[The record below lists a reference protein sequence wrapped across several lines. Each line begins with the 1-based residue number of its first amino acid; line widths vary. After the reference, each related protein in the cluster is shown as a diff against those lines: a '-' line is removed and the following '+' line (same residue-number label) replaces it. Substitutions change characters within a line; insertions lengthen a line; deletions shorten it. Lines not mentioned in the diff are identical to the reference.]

1 MQKGF
6 AKDEFAKDHFS
17 KDEFVKNKDA
27 WMDALKKALTDH
39 KVTTNDT
46 EREHHSHDESYHTA
60 HLPDVVVYPEAN
72 EDVQAVMRIASRY
85 GVPVVPYGVGT
96 SLEGHPIP
104 IYGGISLD
112 LTRMNRILDIR
123 PDDFLVH
130 VQAGLTREALN
141 KALRPHGLMFTVD
154 PGADATLGGMAAT
167 NASGTTA
174 VRYGVMRD
182 HVRGMTVVLYD
193 GTLLRLGGSYV
204 KSSSGYNL
212 KHLFIGSEGTLGVI
226 TELTLSLVGIPEMM
240 IAARLT
246 FPSVQQAVHT
256 AHQMLRLVSSL
267 ARVELVDRTSI
278 EQMNQMKGTDY
289 PPFDTLF
296 LELHGNRAGLVE
308 DESILREVAHEGGAT
323 HIQFE
328 TNQEAREKL
337 WEARHHLAYAYLHAH
352 PGKKQLVTDVCVPLT
367 VLPEA
372 IEVARQTLKEEGLDG
387 GVLGH
392 IGDGNFH
399 TIVMVD
405 DRDPEDI
412 ARAERLH
419 ERLVHFALQHGG
431 TSTGEHGV
439 GLGKLPYQRE
449 EHGAALDWMVAIK
462 RLFDPQYVLN
472 PGKKIPFN
480 P

>member
-1 MQKGF
+1 MQD
-6 AKDEFAKDHFS
+6 KDKVAVSEWLS
-17 KDEFVKNKDA
+17 
-27 WMDALKKALTDH
+27 ALKQVLSEH
-39 KVTTNDT
+39 KVTTNET

-60 HLPDVVVYPEAN
+60 HLPDAVVYPEST
-72 EDVQAVMRIASRY
+72 EDVQQVMRIASHY
-85 GVPVVPYGVGT
+85 GVPVVPFGVGS

-104 IYGGISLD
+104 IYAGISLD
-112 LTRMNRILDIR
+112 LTRMNRILKISQ
-123 PDDFLVH
+123 DDFIVR

-141 KALRPHGLMFTVD
+141 KALRPYGLMFTVD

-182 HVRGMTVVLYD
+182 HVRGLTVVLYD
-193 GTLLRLGGSYV
+193 GSILRLGGSYV
-204 KSSSGYNL
+204 KSSSGYDL

-226 TELTLSLVGIPEMM
+226 TELTLSLIGIPEMI
-240 IAARLT
+240 IAARIT
-246 FPSVQQAVHT
+246 FPSVRQAVEA

-289 PPFDTLF
+289 PPLDTLF
-296 LELHGNRAGLVE
+296 LELHGNRAGLAE
-308 DESILREVAHEGGAT
+308 DEKLLKDVAEEGGAT
-323 HIQFE
+323 LIQFE
-328 TNQEAREKL
+328 TSQEAREKL
-337 WEARHHLAYAYLHAH
+337 WEARHHLSYAYLHAH

-372 IEVARQTLKEEGLDG
+372 IEVARKTLVEEGLEG

-405 DRDPEDI
+405 DRDAEDI

-439 GLGKLPYQRE
+439 GLGKLAYQRE
-449 EHGAALDWMVAIK
+449 EHGAALDWMAAIK
-462 RLFDPQYVLN
+462 RLFDPHHILN
-472 PGKKIPFN
+472 PGKKIPEKITKDDKI